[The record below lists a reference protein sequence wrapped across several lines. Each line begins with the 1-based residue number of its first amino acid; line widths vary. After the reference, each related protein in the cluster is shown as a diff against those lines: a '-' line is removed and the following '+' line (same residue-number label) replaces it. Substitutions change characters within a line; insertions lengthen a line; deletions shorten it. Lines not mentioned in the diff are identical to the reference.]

1 MFYLHSYNSRMKI
14 LLPRGCFGLLALG
27 CLIGGIAGLTNGKES
42 GAGYAW
48 LMIACAVIGI
58 LRYFYD
64 AGE

>member
-1 MFYLHSYNSRMKI
+1 MKI

>member
-1 MFYLHSYNSRMKI
+1 MKI

-27 CLIGGIAGLTNGKES
+27 CLIGGVAGLTSGKES

-64 AGE
+64 QGE